1 MYLFGLM
8 NRWILPIKLRDDIKM
23 DKRILLVSTQKSFMV
38 NAMMKNLAGESYEVR
53 QVVPKIREFSK
64 MEDRPRTTLIY
75 LDNDVEEMAEFLV
88 YVKDRLI
95 EDESEMRVYLVGND
109 EEIAEAK
116 KILSERLIEGVFLRP
131 LNVKELVEK
140 LDEIVETEANEDRKK
155 HILVV
160 DDDGTM
166 LRTLKLWL
174 SDRYQVYMANSGM
187 NAISLLAKKEV
198 DLILLDYEMPVASG
212 PQVLEMIRS
221 EPATKDVPV
230 MFLTAKN
237 DRESVMS
244 VMDLKPEKYLLKTMP
259 PDVLLKNIDEFFAV
273 RRMGE

>member
-1 MYLFGLM
+1 
-8 NRWILPIKLRDDIKM
+8 M

-38 NAMMKNLAGESYEVR
+38 NAMIKNLTGESYEVR
-53 QVVPKIREFSK
+53 QVAPKIREFSK
-64 MEDRPRTTLIY
+64 VEDRPRTTLVY
-75 LDNDVEEMAEFLV
+75 LDNDVEEMTEFLV

-95 EDESEMRVYLVGND
+95 EDENEMRIHLVGSD

-116 KILSERLIEGVFLRP
+116 KILPERLIEGVFLRP

-140 LDEIVETEANEDRKK
+140 LDEVIASEENESRKK

-174 SDRYQVYMANSGM
+174 SDKYQVYMANSGM

-221 EPATKDVPV
+221 EPTTRDVPV

-259 PDVLLKNIDEFFAV
+259 PDVLLRNIDEFFAMQ
-273 RRMGE
+273 RMAK

>member
-1 MYLFGLM
+1 
-8 NRWILPIKLRDDIKM
+8 M
-23 DKRILLVSTQKSFMV
+23 DKRILLVSSQKSFMV
-38 NAMMKNLAGESYEVR
+38 NAMVKHLKNEDYEVR
-53 QVVPKIREFSK
+53 QVEPKVKTLPEV
-64 MEDRPRTTLIY
+64 EDRVRIMLIY
-75 LDNDVEEMAEFLV
+75 LDNDIDEMSEFLV
-88 YVKDRLI
+88 YVKDQIADDRDEMWVYLIGNEDEI
-95 EDESEMRVYLVGND
+95 EDAQQYLP
-109 EEIAEAK
+109 
-116 KILSERLIEGVFLRP
+116 ERMIRGVFLRP

-140 LDEIVETEANEDRKK
+140 LDEVVVSEEAESRKK

-174 SDRYQVYMANSGM
+174 SDKYQVYMANSGM

-221 EPATKDVPV
+221 EPTTQDVPV

-259 PDVLLKNIDEFFAV
+259 PDVLLRNIDEFFAS
-273 RRMGE
+273 R